1 MYVLFEIADRDLIII
16 GIIFVLICLIAF
28 FLFRMQVNKHRPKP
42 LDDNERYDTEE
53 VSKEDMPKELTEEQ
67 IKAKEELERVYN
79 QMNADLQAAE
89 PSREEIDD
97 FEREQ
102 EENAII
108 SYKELMRQA
117 EKLKAEATREEAK
130 DSVSSQLR
138 IEYVLDDEVYD
149 NPVFDI
155 SEIETILEAQSAIS
169 NAKITLTHKGC
180 TKNYKHNN
188 VYNYFV
194 ANLKDNPLVDIINI
208 KKTLQQPCIR
218 KKQERLDDIVIDM
231 VFTFT
236 NTTNEI
242 TQI

>member
-42 LDDNERYDTEE
+42 LADNERYDTEE
-53 VSKEDMPKELTEEQ
+53 VSKEEMPKELTEEQ

-79 QMNADLQAAE
+79 QMNADLQASE

-117 EKLKAEATREEAK
+117 ENLKA
-130 DSVSSQLR
+130 
-138 IEYVLDDEVYD
+138 
-149 NPVFDI
+149 
-155 SEIETILEAQSAIS
+155 
-169 NAKITLTHKGC
+169 
-180 TKNYKHNN
+180 
-188 VYNYFV
+188 
-194 ANLKDNPLVDIINI
+194 
-208 KKTLQQPCIR
+208 
-218 KKQERLDDIVIDM
+218 
-231 VFTFT
+231 
-236 NTTNEI
+236 
-242 TQI
+242 

>member
-16 GIIFVLICLIAF
+16 GIIFALICLIAF

-53 VSKEDMPKELTEEQ
+53 VSKEEMPKELTEEQ

-138 IEYVLDDEVYD
+138 IEDVLEDEEKRV
-149 NPVFDI
+149 PKESPHRF
-155 SEIETILEAQSAIS
+155 
-169 NAKITLTHKGC
+169 
-180 TKNYKHNN
+180 KNS
-188 VYNYFV
+188 
-194 ANLKDNPLVDIINI
+194 I
-208 KKTLQQPCIR
+208 
-218 KKQERLDDIVIDM
+218 
-231 VFTFT
+231 
-236 NTTNEI
+236 
-242 TQI
+242 

>member
-16 GIIFVLICLIAF
+16 GIFFVLICLIAF

-53 VSKEDMPKELTEEQ
+53 VSKEELPKEFTEEQ

-130 DSVSSQLR
+130 DSVLSQLR
-138 IEYVLDDEVYD
+138 IEDVLE
-149 NPVFDI
+149 
-155 SEIETILEAQSAIS
+155 EEEKSAPKES
-169 NAKITLTHKGC
+169 SHKF
-180 TKNYKHNN
+180 KNS
-188 VYNYFV
+188 
-194 ANLKDNPLVDIINI
+194 DIISPI
-208 KKTLQQPCIR
+208 YGIQSDKKTMTINHEKKVKDTEEEQEEMNEFLNSLKEFR
-218 KKQERLDDIVIDM
+218 KNL
-231 VFTFT
+231 
-236 NTTNEI
+236 
-242 TQI
+242 